1 MTLTRFH
8 IFISSIIAALSLA
21 LLPACSSDSDCTPDD
36 AAAGVIS
43 FCIPD
48 GGEGILPISR
58 VKYEDDGVNTR
69 LTPEK
74 DIVGCVIAYD
84 NHDGTYE
91 FVANTGWLYWYDG
104 SLILEEQGYDASN
117 NKINARQEI
126 FQSTDNRQFIMK
138 PGHDYAFFFYYPYHD
153 EDSVKREIESLR
165 INDYQFDIKKL
176 SYPNQSETSNESNYV
191 TNYHDAY
198 GIFNDYIFSPLLG
211 AVDDIDQ
218 PSDSEKFKHASWTQ
232 FPVIPMIDY
241 RSVNGD
247 LSRLINSDF
256 MYAKVTTWND
266 LPINVSNTR
275 GEINVT
281 LVKQMAT
288 IDLCFSERPDNLLI
302 RPNQNNWKYTMPR
315 RKDFDLSAG
324 KFLNGDYTSQF
335 NEWGTNLQRSAAYG
349 SPIYPKFMGTSREW
363 TASGDTDFYVYRFI
377 ITPQDKL
384 NCNVEMTING
394 KQYTLENLQKNP
406 RLSSLKGGTYYKIR
420 FSRTGD
426 DTGWHLEIDDWKDG
440 GSSFLDR
447 P

>member
-8 IFISSIIAALSLA
+8 IFISTITAALSLA
-21 LLPACSSDSDCTPDD
+21 VLPACSDSDCCPPDD

-48 GGEGILPISR
+48 GGAGILPISR
-58 VKYEDDGVNTR
+58 VTYPDEVNTS

-91 FVANTGWLYWYDG
+91 FVANTGWLYKKDG
-104 SLILEEQGYDASN
+104 LILEEQGYDASN

-165 INDYQFDIKKL
+165 INDYQIDIKKL

-198 GIFNDYIFSPLLG
+198 GIFNDYIYSPLLG
-211 AVDDIDQ
+211 AVDDLDQ

-241 RSVNGD
+241 RSDNGD
-247 LSRLINSDF
+247 LSRLTNSDF
-256 MYAKVTTWND
+256 MYAKVTTWNE

-288 IDLCFSERPDNLLI
+288 VDLCFSERPDNVQI
-302 RPNQNNWKYTMPR
+302 TPVEDSKIYKYAMPR
-315 RKDFDLSAG
+315 RRDFDLSTG
-324 KFLNGDYTSQF
+324 KFVNDYISQYDK
-335 NEWGTNLQRSAAYG
+335 WGNSMLDRSAAYK
-349 SPIYPKFMGTSREW
+349 SPIYPKFMRTSREW
-363 TASGDTDFYVYRFI
+363 TASGDTDFYVYRLI
-377 ITPQDKL
+377 MTPQDNL

>member
-1 MTLTRFH
+1 MTFH
-8 IFISSIIAALSLA
+8 SFRILLPAIIAALSCA
-21 LLPACSSDSDCTPDD
+21 VLPACSRTDSIPGDE
-36 AAAGVIS
+36 ASGVIS
-43 FCIPD
+43 FRIKD
-48 GGEGILPISR
+48 GGDGILPLSR
-58 VKYEDDGVNTR
+58 VTYDGVNTT
-69 LTPEK
+69 LKAEK
-74 DIVGCVIAYD
+74 DIVGCVIATV
-84 NHDGTYE
+84 NPDGTYE

-138 PGHDYAFFFYYPYHD
+138 PGLDYAFFFYYPYHD
-153 EDSVKREIESLR
+153 PDSIKREIESLR
-165 INDYQFDIKKL
+165 INDYQIDIKKL

-198 GIFNDYIFSPLLG
+198 GIFNDYIFTPFLG
-211 AVDDIDQ
+211 AVDDLDQ
-218 PSDSEKFKHASWTQ
+218 PSDSEKFNYSSWTR

-241 RSVNGD
+241 RSDNTD
-247 LSRLINSDF
+247 LSRLTNSDF

-266 LPINVSNTR
+266 MPINVTNTR

-288 IDLCFSERPDNLLI
+288 IDLCFSERPDNVLI
-302 RPNQNNWKYTMPR
+302 RPKQDNNWKYSMPR

-324 KFLNGDYTSQF
+324 KFLNGDYTSQY
-335 NEWGTNLQRSAAYG
+335 NEWGNNLQRSASYG
-349 SPIYPKFMGTSREW
+349 SPIYPKYMGVSREW
-363 TASGDTDFYVYRFI
+363 TSSGDTDFYVYRLI
-377 ITPQDKL
+377 MTPQDNL